1 MIKERKLQKNS
12 KRGKYLRNY
21 LYNLA
26 NSRKYSKNIIY
37 SGSIVY
43 SESIFR
49 KYIQEVYS
57 ESIFRKYIQEVYS
70 GSIKEIIIRGKWKTT
85 RSKESSLNR
94 GSVSGTLR
102 GSVSGTLRGSVSGT
116 LRGSVSG
123 TLRGSVSG
131 KVCSLLTLWML
142 HENNSFI
149 LNKNGC
155 LVIDALKQ
163 LCLKV

>member
-1 MIKERKLQKNS
+1 MIKERKIQKNS

-70 GSIKEIIIRGKWKTT
+70 GSIFRKYQRNYYKGKMKDHEKQGILFKP
-85 RSKESSLNR
+85 RFRVRDIARFRFRK
-94 GSVSGTLR
+94 SVFLANTMD
-102 GSVSGTLRGSVSGT
+102 V
-116 LRGSVSG
+116 
-123 TLRGSVSG
+123 
-131 KVCSLLTLWML
+131 
-142 HENNSFI
+142 
-149 LNKNGC
+149 
-155 LVIDALKQ
+155 A
-163 LCLKV
+163 